1 MPKIAFIGAGSVV
14 FTRNLLADILLFP
27 ELRESTISLMDIDPA
42 RLDVIHAV
50 AKCMV
55 RENGLPTQIEA
66 TLDRKAALDGA
77 NYVIVMIQVG
87 REQGFIPDINI
98 PLKYGLKQSIGDTM
112 GPGGVFRTLR
122 TVPAMLEICRD
133 MEKSCPNALLI
144 NYSNPM
150 AMLCWAINA
159 ATSIKNIGLC
169 HSIQGTTAQLAEY
182 VGVPIEEITC
192 LVAGINHMAWFLEF
206 TRQDEDLYPLLREKL
221 NDPSVYNRDR
231 IRFEVMR
238 HFGHFVSESSGHFS
252 EYVPYFRR
260 NDALI
265 DRYCTDALGGETAF
279 YLRYASALNDMFE
292 DLAKKTASGD
302 GDWALVPSGEYAAA
316 TIHSMETGQ
325 RCTIHGNVANKGYI
339 TNLPEACC
347 VEVPCHVDD
356 KGIHPDFIG
365 DLPQQL
371 AALNLTNINVQ
382 DLAVR
387 AALEQNRELAFH
399 AIALDPLTSAV
410 LSLDEIRRM
419 VEDLIEAEKE
429 FIPKLVKGR
438 GAIFTKITPEL
449 KTVS

>member
-1 MPKIAFIGAGSVV
+1 
-14 FTRNLLADILLFP
+14 
-27 ELRESTISLMDIDPA
+27 
-42 RLDVIHAV
+42 
-50 AKCMV
+50 
-55 RENGLPTQIEA
+55 
-66 TLDRKAALDGA
+66 
-77 NYVIVMIQVG
+77 
-87 REQGFIPDINI
+87 
-98 PLKYGLKQSIGDTM
+98 
-112 GPGGVFRTLR
+112 
-122 TVPAMLEICRD
+122 
-133 MEKSCPNALLI
+133 
-144 NYSNPM
+144 
-150 AMLCWAINA
+150 
-159 ATSIKNIGLC
+159 
-169 HSIQGTTAQLAEY
+169 
-182 VGVPIEEITC
+182 
-192 LVAGINHMAWFLEF
+192 
-206 TRQDEDLYPLLREKL
+206 
-221 NDPSVYNRDR
+221 
-231 IRFEVMR
+231 
-238 HFGHFVSESSGHFS
+238 
-252 EYVPYFRR
+252 
-260 NDALI
+260 
-265 DRYCTDALGGETAF
+265 
-279 YLRYASALNDMFE
+279 MFE